1 MEPSLGSNTEFD
13 FSAML
18 STVFG
23 LMLAGGMQSEA
34 IRALSAGALQTAEK
48 KARRDQ
54 NELSGGLSL
63 AALVLD
69 AWHRDRRY
77 LDSKGTPRAIRLHG
91 PAPSVEALVR
101 TERSSKGAREL
112 AVRLKALRLIIP
124 SGRSLYKPASDIAL
138 ISRHDPFVLQHV
150 ADSVSM
156 LLQTIYGNLDGSN
169 TSEPLLE
176 RFAEVPDL
184 PNECIPAFQ
193 RFTKLHGWILLRTVN
208 DWLESRRARRSSRAT
223 HEIARAGIHVH
234 AYVTRKRQAKAEMPR
249 VRRLRVSR

>member
-1 MEPSLGSNTEFD
+1 
-13 FSAML
+13 
-18 STVFG
+18 
-23 LMLAGGMQSEA
+23 MLAGGMQGEA
-34 IRALSAGALQTAEK
+34 IRALSARSLRVAEK
-48 KARRDQ
+48 GLRKGQ
-54 NELSGGLSL
+54 GELSGGLSL

-101 TERSSKGAREL
+101 SERSIKEAPEL
-112 AVRLKALRLIIP
+112 AKRLKALRLVVP

-138 ISRHDPFVLQHV
+138 ISRYDPFVLQHV
-150 ADSVSM
+150 AKSLSV
-156 LLQTIYGNLDGSN
+156 LLETIHGNLNGSGN
-169 TSEPLLE
+169 SEPLLE

-208 DWLESRRARRSSRAT
+208 DWLESRRARRTSRGSKG
-223 HEIARAGIHVH
+223 IARAGIHVH
-234 AYVTRKRQAKAEMPR
+234 AYVTQKRQQKTARR
-249 VRRLRVSR
+249 VKLSS